1 MGLFLSFSF
10 PSFLLLARLRR
21 PGAFSLR
28 ILASLCLISDSA
40 DWLTSWLTSWLYL
53 CLGVYY
59 YAFCCAVLSCLL
71 FFKRIVCTHTYA
83 HFVLHLPYKEESW
96 LADWLIDTWPAE
108 RERERER
115 NEMCKE
121 EEEEEDSRLVISLL
135 LMLAVVKQYA
145 PLVFALCSPTLV
157 FAVSVFLLTMLAAS
171 FCIALLFRHLVRG
184 KKCGDG
190 CRICARA
197 LSGLS
202 SGSDLRDFLFCS
214 FILCNHTAVFVWV
227 CRISSGLV
235 LS

>member
-1 MGLFLSFSF
+1 MYTLYTHIRTLCTTFAVQGRK
-10 PSFLLLARLRR
+10 LA
-21 PGAFSLR
+21 G
-28 ILASLCLISDSA
+28 
-40 DWLTSWLTSWLYL
+40 WLTD
-53 CLGVYY
+53 
-59 YAFCCAVLSCLL
+59 
-71 FFKRIVCTHTYA
+71 R
-83 HFVLHLPYKEESW
+83 HLACRGS
-96 LADWLIDTWPAE
+96 
-108 RERERER
+108 ERER

-121 EEEEEDSRLVISLL
+121 EEEEEEEDSRLVIPLL

-171 FCIALLFRHLVRG
+171 FCIYSGIWCGENF
-184 KKCGDG
+184 GDG

-214 FILCNHTAVFVWV
+214 PPFFFFTITQQFLFEWV

-235 LS
+235 WSKKNEMMLLHAFFNLNLQFFCTAVVVGVVLLVWLEMPIRSYR